1 METVTTWSVS
11 AYVESDMPLTS
22 LVLPVM
28 SLQFI
33 IVSPAAPSKE
43 LVEALVSAHT
53 RNCVLL
59 MAEVNRNDIPSD
71 LLPGN

>member
-11 AYVESDMPLTS
+11 AYVESDMSMTS
-22 LVLPVM
+22 FVLPVM

-33 IVSPAAPSKE
+33 IVFPAAPSKE
-43 LVEALVSAHT
+43 LIEALVAEHT

-59 MAEVNRNDIPSD
+59 MSEVSRNDIPSD